1 MVNVSEEKKV
11 SARLPYRW
19 FNFWSEAEKQ
29 AFKDEKLARSK
40 PYVDINPVAP
50 PDNSPL
56 FYGSKNWSNHILMHC
71 IEELNHVERDL
82 SARRIEVFH
91 FLKEL
96 EFYGWKWQADR
107 LRNHINL
114 AIKQGRFTLERSESD
129 PIKGRGGLS

>member
-29 AFKDEKLARSK
+29 AFKDEKLARVK
-40 PYVDINPVAP
+40 PFV
-50 PDNSPL
+50 SPL
-56 FYGSKNWSNHILMHC
+56 VFEGTSPLYYGSKNWANHILVYC
-71 IEELNHVERDL
+71 IEELNHVERNL
-82 SARRIEVFH
+82 SARRIEVFY
-91 FLKEL
+91 FLREL

-114 AIKQGRFTLERSESD
+114 AIKRGRFTLERSESD
-129 PIKGRGGLS
+129 PINKGKGGLS

>member
-1 MVNVSEEKKV
+1 MVNVSEENKV

-29 AFKDEKLARSK
+29 AFKDEKLARVK
-40 PYVDINPVAP
+40 PFV
-50 PDNSPL
+50 SPL
-56 FYGSKNWSNHILMHC
+56 VFGEKPQSSSYYGSKDWANHILVYC

-82 SARRIEVFH
+82 SARRVEVFH

-129 PIKGRGGLS
+129 PIKGGGGLS